1 MYLDHFGLREFPFNL
16 TPDTGFAFHATR
28 FQEALNTLLL
38 ALHGGEGFIKITG
51 AVGTGKTLL
60 CRSLLQRLGDDHV
73 TAYVP
78 NPRLHPQEMLQCLA
92 LELGT
97 RARRVREEHLLSLLI
112 ERKLLALAEAGKRV
126 VLCIDEA
133 QALPMETLETLRL
146 LSNLET
152 GKHKLIQIVLFGQE
166 ELNQMLARA
175 PLRSLASRIAFSANL
190 GALSLSD
197 FRAYLRHRL
206 GVAGHNGLDLFTP
219 AASHLVWR
227 ASSGVPRRANTL
239 AHKSLMLAY
248 GAGSNRV
255 DALTAWHAWRDERGA
270 LAALSALCTALFSS
284 GLGSVWRPAAA
295 RA

>member
-1 MYLDHFGLREFPFNL
+1 MYLDHFGLRELPFNL
-16 TPDTGFAFHATR
+16 TPDIGFTFHATR

-60 CRSLLQRLGDDHV
+60 CRSLLQRLGDEHV
-73 TAYVP
+73 SAYVP
-78 NPRLHPQEMLQCLA
+78 NPRLHPQEMLQRLA
-92 LELGT
+92 LELGV
-97 RARRVREEHLLSLLI
+97 RARRVREEQQLSLLI
-112 ERKLLALAEAGKRV
+112 ERKLLTLAEAGKRV

-152 GKHKLIQIVLFGQE
+152 GKHKLIQIVLFGQQ

-190 GALSLSD
+190 GALSLPD

-206 GVAGHNGLDLFTP
+206 GVAGHNGVDLFSP

-227 ASSGVPRRANTL
+227 ASGGVPRSANTL

-248 GAGSNRV
+248 GAGRQRV
-255 DALTAWHAWRDERGA
+255 DVATAWRAWRDERGVLAA
-270 LAALSALCTALFSS
+270 LAALFSAAVWA
-284 GLGSVWRPAAA
+284 GLRPAAA